1 MPLPTIPDY
10 TISIKT
16 PQLVHPSILSDGHP
30 IEKGSNVIKYAG
42 GFCVVFPYQ
51 TPTKKYAVRCWHAE
65 VVEAKRRTQLIAE
78 AIKASNLPYFVG
90 FEYYEDG
97 IMTSAGKQPIVVMD
111 WVEASPLKKYIAK
124 HLNESDTLNTLAES
138 FKNMVTELHHHHLS
152 HGDLQH
158 GNILV
163 KDDGSLVLVD
173 YDSMY
178 APSLQGMKDEIKGLQ
193 GYQHEGRWKNKLVTE
208 KADYF
213 SELVIYTSIRALSI
227 VPKLWTQLKMEDTE
241 TMLFSAEDIKSQG
254 AASIF
259 HELETFDE
267 LKPLVDKLCEF
278 LQCSS
283 IDELT
288 PLEENIISPI
298 ESISAQWAKG
308 NGFVAIAPKV
318 DIDNPDEISNK
329 WKNGNGY
336 TPPATDDMADGIAA
350 GWKK

>member
-16 PQLVHPSILSDGHP
+16 PQLVYPSILSDGHP

-65 VVEAKRRTQLIAE
+65 VAEAKRRTQLIAE

-90 FEYYEDG
+90 FEYHEDG

-124 HLNESDTLNTLAES
+124 HLNESNTLNTLAES
-138 FKNMVTELHHHHLS
+138 FKNMVTELHHNHLS

-178 APSLQGMKDEIKGLQ
+178 APSLRGMKDEIKGLQ
-193 GYQHEGRWKNKLVTE
+193 GYQHEARWRNEYVTE

-227 VPKLWTQLKMEDTE
+227 APKLWAQLKMADTE
-241 TMLFSAEDIKSQG
+241 TMLFSAEDIKSKG
-254 AASIF
+254 STSIF
-259 HELETFDE
+259 HELRKFDD
-267 LKPLVDKLCEF
+267 LKPLVEKLCDYMR
-278 LQCSS
+278 CST
-283 IDELT
+283 IDELS
-288 PLEENIISPI
+288 PLESAIVSTLDA
-298 ESISAQWAKG
+298 ISAKWKGG
-308 NGFVAIAPKV
+308 NGHVKKLQNV
-318 DIDNPDEISNK
+318 HIDNADDISKK
-329 WKNGNGY
+329 WEGGNGY
-336 TPPATDDMADGIAA
+336 VKPTEENAAECIAA